1 MAESKFYQAKWF
13 KIGAGALGSL
23 FVLLLLI
30 PFLVSVDD
38 FIPQITGLIEEQTG
52 RKAEIETIRLHIIPS
67 IRVQVVNFR
76 IKNPD
81 GFPEGDTILVKSIN
95 VGAKLM
101 PLFDKQLKVTY
112 ININGVEVNLLENS
126 RGRTNYDFTPARRPK
141 KKKKTEPAEGESS
154 FSLGPI
160 DSIAISNVTLSS
172 GSYHTRKKEVTP
184 ASTMTGLET
193 EVRDVAIEDPK
204 FLKRLTVNV
213 DLSKV
218 EITTPAL
225 TKPVQFSEG
234 AFTVKD
240 GAGEGAFKASL
251 GTIRV
256 SGDIKIKDLNKPRAD
271 FNVAIPE
278 LNLLKLA
285 ALSSGGSGG
294 SSGGSKKSAPV
305 QRKLLARGEV
315 KIGKLLYPPF
325 TASNFKS
332 KIRLYTHKIDVNSF
346 SLAFY
351 DGTVSGS
358 ANLNTAAASKP
369 LSLRSKIQ
377 KVNVE
382 KLVKAV
388 APGSTRKITGTFGAT
403 ANLTTALAGDPAA
416 SLGGNGNF
424 AVRDGTLP
432 GLDLEGKLIKTAKIL
447 QMGVPKGDTK
457 FSFFG
462 GDFRVAKQRVH
473 SRQIKL
479 DSDALKA
486 TVRGSFGLDGTLD
499 YRGSGMLTGKGDQT
513 AATETEEKKSSNPFA
528 AIGRAI
534 GGTVAK
540 TLGVMRVFKVPVAIK
555 GTFEDPQIL
564 LTGKPQ
570 PIRDSNTAQTGTQEP
585 PKEEKKGLFGLFRKK
600 KN

>member
-13 KIGAGALGSL
+13 KIGAGAFGGLI
-23 FVLLLLI
+23 LLLLLV
-30 PFLVSVDD
+30 PFLVSIDY

-95 VGAKLM
+95 IGAELM
-101 PLFDKQLKVTY
+101 PLLDKQLKVTY
-112 ININGVEVNLLENS
+112 INIHGVEVNLLENS
-126 RGRTNYDFTPARRPK
+126 RGRTNYDFTPARKPK
-141 KKKKTEPAEGESS
+141 KKKAEPAEGESS

-172 GSYHTRKKEVTP
+172 GTYNTRRKEVTP
-184 ASTMTGLET
+184 AFTMTGLDT
-193 EVRDVAIEDPK
+193 ELRDVAIEDPK

-251 GTIRV
+251 GAIQV
-256 SGDIKIKDLNKPRAD
+256 AGGIKIKDLNKPRAD
-271 FNVAIPE
+271 FNVTIPE

-294 SSGGSKKSAPV
+294 SSGGSKRSAPV
-305 QRKLLARGEV
+305 PRKLLARGNV
-315 KIGKLLYPPF
+315 KIGRLVYPPF

-358 ANLNTAAASKP
+358 ANLNTVAASKP
-369 LSLRSKIQ
+369 LSLKSKIQ

-382 KLVKAV
+382 KLVKAA
-388 APGSTRKITGTFGAT
+388 APGSTRKITGTFGAN

-416 SLGGNGNF
+416 TLRGNGNF
-424 AVRDGTLP
+424 AVRNGTLP
-432 GLDLEGKLIKTAKIL
+432 GLDLQGKLIKTAKIL

-457 FSFFG
+457 FKFLG
-462 GDFRVAKQRVH
+462 GDFRVQNERVH

-479 DSDALKA
+479 DSDTLQA
-486 TVRGSFGLDGTLD
+486 TVKGSFGLDGTLD
-499 YRGSGMLTGKGDQT
+499 YKGSGMLTGKGNDT

-540 TLGVMRVFKVPVAIK
+540 TIGVMRVFKVPVAIK

-564 LTGKPQ
+564 LAGKPQ

-585 PKEEKKGLFGLFRKK
+585 PKEERKGLFGLFRKK

>member
-1 MAESKFYQAKWF
+1 MAERKFYQAKWF
-13 KIGAGALGSL
+13 KIGAGAFGG
-23 FVLLLLI
+23 LLLLLLLV
-30 PFLVSVDD
+30 PFLVSIDY

-95 VGAKLM
+95 IGAELM
-101 PLFDKQLKVTY
+101 PLLDKQLKVTY
-112 ININGVEVNLLENS
+112 ININGVEINLLENS
-126 RGRTNYDFTPARRPK
+126 RGRTNYDFTPARRSK
-141 KKKKTEPAEGESS
+141 KKKKAEPAEGESS

-160 DSIAISNVTLSS
+160 DSIAISDVTLSS

-184 ASTMTGLET
+184 AFTMTGLDT

-240 GAGEGAFKASL
+240 GAGEGDFKASL
-251 GTIRV
+251 GAIQV
-256 SGDIKIKDLNKPRAD
+256 SGGIKIKDLNKPRAD
-271 FNVAIPE
+271 FNVEIPE

-285 ALSSGGSGG
+285 ALSSGGG
-294 SSGGSKKSAPV
+294 SSRGSKRSAPV
-305 QRKLLARGEV
+305 PRKLLARGSV
-315 KIGKLLYPPF
+315 KIGKLVYPPF

-332 KIRLYTHKIDVNSF
+332 RIRLYTHKIDVNSF

-358 ANLNTAAASKP
+358 ASLNTAAASKP

-382 KLVKAV
+382 KLVKAA
-388 APGSTRKITGTFGAT
+388 APGSTRKITGTFGAN

-416 SLGGNGNF
+416 SLRGNGNF

-432 GLDLEGKLIKTAKIL
+432 GLDLQGKLIKTAKIL

-457 FSFFG
+457 FKFLG
-462 GDFRVAKQRVH
+462 GDFRVQNERVH

-479 DSDALKA
+479 DSDALQA
-486 TVRGSFGLDGTLD
+486 TVKGSFGLDGTLD
-499 YRGSGMLTGKGDQT
+499 YKGSGMITGEGEP
-513 AATETEEKKSSNPFA
+513 AEETEEKKSSNPFA
-528 AIGRAI
+528 AIGRAV
-534 GGTVAK
+534 GGALQK
-540 TLGVMRVFKVPVAIK
+540 TLGAIRVFRVPVAIK
-555 GTFEDPQIL
+555 GTFEDPLIL
-564 LTGKPQ
+564 LAGQPQ
-570 PIRDSNTAQTGTQEP
+570 PIRNSNTAQTGTQEP
-585 PKEEKKGLFGLFRKK
+585 PKEERKGLFGLFRKK